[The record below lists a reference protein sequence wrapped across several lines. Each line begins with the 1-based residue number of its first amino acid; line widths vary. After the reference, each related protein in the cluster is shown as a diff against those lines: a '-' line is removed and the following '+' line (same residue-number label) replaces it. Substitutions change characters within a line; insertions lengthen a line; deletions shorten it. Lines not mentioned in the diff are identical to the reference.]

1 MTASNLVFPHI
12 LRHHGTAPALVSDG
26 RSLSYAE
33 LDAWAARAA
42 VDAAGPDQIDHLALD
57 LARALLTEEQ
67 RADLVDGREHELHC
81 GHAHVI
87 RRVHAEP
94 SMRGIVLTTEEEGVA
109 IASGAWLGG
118 ERAALL
124 MQSSGVGNCINMMSL
139 LQSCRFP
146 FLSLVTMRGEYAE
159 FNPWQVPMSKAT
171 QGSMELMG
179 ITVLR
184 AERADEVADIVSAAL
199 DAAFEGGEQVAVLL
213 SQSLIG
219 RKKWLRN

>member
-1 MTASNLVFPHI
+1 MS
-12 LRHHGTAPALVSDG
+12 
-26 RSLSYAE
+26 
-33 LDAWAARAA
+33 
-42 VDAAGPDQIDHLALD
+42 
-57 LARALLTEEQ
+57 EEQ
-67 RADLVDGREHELHC
+67 PKSAWQDDIFNVLKQGNIRQVTYVPDA

-94 SMRGIVLTTEEEGVA
+94 SMRGIVLTSEQEGVA
-109 IASGAWLGG
+109 IAAGAWLGG
-118 ERAALL
+118 ERSALL

-139 LQSCRFP
+139 LHSCRFP
-146 FLSLVTMRGEYAE
+146 FLTLVTMRGEYAE

-184 AERADEVADIVSAAL
+184 AERADEVEDIVSAAL

>member
-1 MTASNLVFPHI
+1 MS
-12 LRHHGTAPALVSDG
+12 
-26 RSLSYAE
+26 
-33 LDAWAARAA
+33 
-42 VDAAGPDQIDHLALD
+42 
-57 LARALLTEEQ
+57 EEQ
-67 RADLVDGREHELHC
+67 PQSPWQEDIFNVLKLGNIRQVAYVPDA

-94 SMRGIVLTTEEEGVA
+94 SMRGIVLTSEQEGVA
-109 IASGAWLGG
+109 IAAGAWLGG

-139 LQSCRFP
+139 LHSCRFP
-146 FLSLVTMRGEYAE
+146 FLTLVTMRGEYAE

>member
-1 MTASNLVFPHI
+1 MS
-12 LRHHGTAPALVSDG
+12 
-26 RSLSYAE
+26 
-33 LDAWAARAA
+33 
-42 VDAAGPDQIDHLALD
+42 
-57 LARALLTEEQ
+57 EEQ
-67 RADLVDGREHELHC
+67 PKSAWQEDIFNVLKQGNIRQVTYVPDA

-94 SMRGIVLTTEEEGVA
+94 SMRGVVLTSEQEGVA
-109 IASGAWLGG
+109 IAAGAWLGG
-118 ERAALL
+118 ERSALL

-139 LQSCRFP
+139 LHSCRFP
-146 FLSLVTMRGEYAE
+146 FLTLVTMRGEYAE

-184 AERADEVADIVSAAL
+184 AERADEVEDIVSAAL